1 VSYTTV
7 SLDAQKGAQNLP
19 SERTGI
25 YNEPARAEEPEQP
38 RQERQ
43 ERDELLAL

>member
-1 VSYTTV
+1 LVPVRIDLVGRSE
-7 SLDAQKGAQNLP
+7 SAIGA
-19 SERTGI
+19 ERIGI